1 MFIDARTSK
10 WDSCAGEAIVKA
22 MGGFSIKPNME
33 AIIYDPNEEYA
44 NNEGF
49 IASLSQDVFN
59 EIQDYI
65 STEEFQNFTNL
76 GTKEVE
82 VKGNWS
88 SQNSKY
94 YLIFSFLFIFSFFQ
108 SAYVWT
114 SLLIVK
120 GLNLWIVR
128 IKRNSI
134 YHTDI
139 ESNAFIK
146 EPKMKF

>member
-1 MFIDARTSK
+1 
-10 WDSCAGEAIVKA
+10 

-76 GTKEVE
+76 GSKEVE
-82 VKGNWS
+82 VKGN
-88 SQNSKY
+88 
-94 YLIFSFLFIFSFFQ
+94 
-108 SAYVWT
+108 
-114 SLLIVK
+114 
-120 GLNLWIVR
+120 
-128 IKRNSI
+128 
-134 YHTDI
+134 
-139 ESNAFIK
+139 
-146 EPKMKF
+146 

>member
-1 MFIDARTSK
+1 
-10 WDSCAGEAIVKA
+10 

-76 GTKEVE
+76 GSKVVE

-88 SQNSKY
+88 SQNSIY
-94 YLIFSFLFIFSFFQ
+94 ITNFFLSLHFFIFTICLF
-108 SAYVWT
+108 
-114 SLLIVK
+114 
-120 GLNLWIVR
+120 LNDFIDCER
-128 IKRNSI
+128 I
-134 YHTDI
+134 
-139 ESNAFIK
+139 EFIDRSDK
-146 EPKMKF
+146 KKLHLSYGYWE

>member
-1 MFIDARTSK
+1 
-10 WDSCAGEAIVKA
+10 

-82 VKGNWS
+82 VNGNWS

-120 GLNLWIVR
+120 RLKLWIAW

-134 YHTDI
+134 YHTDF